1 MNEILEQMGCTYFEV
16 QEHCIILAGKCKKS
30 DLKKE
35 TVKKI
40 SEEETNEK
48 TV

>member
-1 MNEILEQMGCTYFEV
+1 MNEILEQMGCKYFEV

-30 DLKKE
+30 DLKKKM
-35 TVKKI
+35 VKEN
-40 SEEETNEK
+40 SEEEKNEK